1 MFDTARVL
9 QRYAKVLVWLGLSLA
24 TVALLLD
31 FRWIEQPIPTLVILV
46 AVAALRASPVRLS
59 KYSYLTQH
67 GVPVVVGILV
77 AAPSQVVAGMAAG
90 VYLVDTLWLRKPMG
104 AGLVNAGRES
114 IAFMAAFGI
123 FALVWRLSGSP
134 STGLDFLPAAFTLA
148 GTYFFLSR
156 ALFYFTLLLRDK
168 LESEERLLILRYE
181 VVAYLLTLG
190 AAAIVVGAIQVLSPP
205 GWAAVLAVVGVFG
218 LLTKKILE
226 EAIAAEDLNKVHLME
241 TAITTNV
248 TLMDSFQQIER
259 LAHRLLDWGDLR
271 IYRRD
276 DHDVVTLAYRGEVGR
291 GGRGEVPAELEPLRR
306 QAIATA
312 EPVIVHDT
320 SKDAR
325 MPMAASD
332 TQSLVILPLRFGS
345 DVIGTLEL
353 EHHKRHM
360 YRGRDLAAMAT
371 LATQVATAIH
381 IAELRR
387 PLVTTVDSIGSQ
399 VGALARATES
409 LHASADALTAAS
421 KSLRFG
427 LAEQDAFV
435 TAGLQATKALASG
448 SAEMA
453 IQGKRAAEASGRA
466 SETAARNRETIRDAI
481 RRLVDLK
488 HFVAESSRQ
497 VDRAGQR
504 DEADHRVHRLD
515 PRNRRPDEPDFAQ
528 RRHRGGAGG
537 AGGEGVRRGGG
548 GGARAGRPERRGR
561 AGGRRAPRRHRG
573 TGHRDHRADVP
584 RRARGGRRG
593 AARRGG
599 GRGARGDRERDPR
612 GGHRRAADRRDGGPA
627 GRGLRQAP
635 GADRAPGDGVRQDP
649 RGDQRP
655 REPGGACGRGAGGT
669 GRGDPA
675 AREGLHAP
683 AVDRAPLHRRRLG
696 GGGGGRGDRA
706 GEQPRRPGGPS
717 RRRPRGAGGAPRH
730 PRPAH
735 LDGGGDGAPRRA
747 RPARLP
753 EPGRAGGDVAGTAR
767 AARGLPGHR
776 ARRRTDARRRGGP
789 RAPSTW
795 TSFGSAGARWPNL
808 D

>member
-9 QRYAKVLVWLGLSLA
+9 RLYARVLVWLGLSLA
-24 TVALLLD
+24 AIALLVD
-31 FRWIEQPIPTLVILV
+31 VRWIEQPMPTLLILV

-67 GVPVVVGILV
+67 GVPVVVGMMV

-104 AGLVNAGRES
+104 AGLVNAGREN
-114 IAFMAAFGI
+114 IAFLAAFGI
-123 FALVWRLSGSP
+123 FALVWRVSGSP
-134 STGLDFLPAAFTLA
+134 GLGLDFLPAAFTLA

-190 AAAIVVGAIQVLSPP
+190 AAGIVVGAIQVLSPP

-276 DHDVVTLAYRGEVGR
+276 DNDVVTLAYRGDVGR
-291 GGRGEVPAELEPLRR
+291 AGRGEVPAELEPLRR

-312 EPVIVHDT
+312 EAVIVHDT

-332 TQSLVILPLRFGS
+332 TQSLVILPLRFGA

-435 TAGLQATKALASG
+435 TAGLLATKALASG

-453 IQGKRAAEASGRA
+453 VQGKRAAE
-466 SETAARNRETIRDAI
+466 ARNRETIRDAI

-497 VDRAGQR
+497 VGELGNVTKRITGFIGSIREIADLTNLISLNAAIEAARAGQEGKGFAVVAAEVR
-504 DEADHRVHRLD
+504 ELADQSAV
-515 PRNRRPDEPDFAQ
+515 
-528 RRHRGGAGG
+528 
-537 AGGEGVRRGGG
+537 
-548 GGARAGRPERRGR
+548 
-561 AGGRRAPRRHRG
+561 
-573 TGHRDHRADVP
+573 
-584 RRARGGRRG
+584 
-593 AARRGG
+593 
-599 GRGARGDRERDPR
+599 
-612 GGHRRAADRRDGGPA
+612 
-627 GRGLRQAP
+627 
-635 GADRAPGDGVRQDP
+635 
-649 RGDQRP
+649 
-655 REPGGACGRGAGGT
+655 
-669 GRGDPA
+669 A
-675 AREGLHAP
+675 AREASGLLAAIAEQVTEITAQMSHGER
-683 AVDRAPLHRRRLG
+683 AVEGVEQLG
-696 GGGGGRGDRA
+696 EAAVEALEGIVNVTRD
-706 GEQPRRPGGPS
+706 
-717 RRRPRGAGGAPRH
+717 
-730 PRPAH
+730 
-735 LDGGGDGAPRRA
+735 
-747 RPARLP
+747 
-753 EPGRAGGDVAGTAR
+753 AGTAAQRIGETASQQEGAFAKLQEQIGHLATVSARIREETNVLAAQAGR
-767 AARGLPGHR
+767 AAGAQAELDEAIRQLEKVSTHLQSI
-776 ARRRTDARRRGGP
+776 ARHFTV
-789 RAPSTW
+789 
-795 TSFGSAGARWPNL
+795 GA
-808 D
+808 